1 MAAAGPTLL
10 ADIGGTNAR
19 LALLHDDHGVTDVAR
34 LAVADFAEPLSAF
47 RTYLDRH
54 SGATPPVAAIIA
66 VAGPV
71 EGNRARLTN
80 GAWSLE
86 AGELASDLGLSRVRL
101 VNDYEALARA
111 LPYLGL
117 DDLAPVGGGHPAAD
131 ASMLVLGPG
140 TGLGVGAFLPNP
152 EGGGRAVVGEGGH
165 ATLAAGD
172 HREAALI
179 ARLRA
184 EFGHVSAE
192 RVLSGPGLVN
202 LARAIA
208 AEDGLGA
215 PPQTPEAVTE
225 AAVSGA
231 CPACVAALEA
241 FWRMLGGFA
250 GDLALVFGARGG
262 VYLAGGIAPRFA
274 DVLRASDF
282 RARFEDKGRFRQY
295 LEAVPSYVV
304 VHPDPAFLGL
314 AALAEEA

>member
-1 MAAAGPTLL
+1 MAAAAPTLL

-19 LALLHDDHGVTDVAR
+19 LAMVNDGRVSDVTRV
-34 LAVADFAEPLSAF
+34 AVADFAEPLSAF
-47 RTYLDRH
+47 RAYLDQR
-54 SGATPPVAAIIA
+54 SGGPPPVDAIIA

-71 EGNRARLTN
+71 EGDHARLTN
-80 GAWSLE
+80 GAWSLN
-86 AGELASDLGLSRVRL
+86 AGELASALGLSRVRL
-101 VNDYEALARA
+101 VNDYEALAWA
-111 LPYLGL
+111 LPHLGL

-131 ASMLVLGPG
+131 APMVVLGPG
-140 TGLGVGAFLPNP
+140 TGLGVGAFLPDP
-152 EGGGRAVVGEGGH
+152 EGGGRAVIGEGGH

-172 HREAALI
+172 GREAALI
-179 ARLRA
+179 AGLRA

-202 LARAIA
+202 LARALA
-208 AEDGLGA
+208 AEEGLDT
-215 PPQTPEAVTE
+215 PPRTPEEITH

-231 CPACVAALEA
+231 CPACAAALDI

-262 VYLAGGIAPRFA
+262 VYLAGGIAPGFVEA
-274 DVLRASDF
+274 IRASGF
-282 RARFEDKGRFRQY
+282 RPRFESKGRIRQY

-314 AALAEEA
+314 AALAEEG